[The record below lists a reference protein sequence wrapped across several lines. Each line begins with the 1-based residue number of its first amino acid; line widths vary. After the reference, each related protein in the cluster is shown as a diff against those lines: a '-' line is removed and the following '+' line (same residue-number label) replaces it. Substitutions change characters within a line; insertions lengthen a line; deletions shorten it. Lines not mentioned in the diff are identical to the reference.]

1 MTSESAGTNSKA
13 GSTKAAAPARKNGHD
28 TASNPRST
36 TESTAAMLKTSES
49 ATITVTAK
57 AKAGPMTADTTA
69 PKTKTRESTRAESTT
84 ASVSV
89 EEESTM
95 ATGAPKKRAPFQ
107 GDEHVGGGL
116 TSTTKS
122 SAPPPESNTITLL
135 LLPARLS
142 YNCRPGSHPKI
153 SVPAPARPPE
163 ILPPPTP
170 ESNAMSTPPLR
181 RLRSRMR
188 ARPMAQLGAC
198 PRSYERAGCKHARPC
213 SLALMLLMRLAL
225 FGTLGKLS
233 GVSLSPPRACTG

>member
-1 MTSESAGTNSKA
+1 
-13 GSTKAAAPARKNGHD
+13 
-28 TASNPRST
+28 
-36 TESTAAMLKTSES
+36 MLKTSES

-84 ASVSV
+84 VPVSV
-89 EEESTM
+89 KEESTM
-95 ATGAPKKRAPFQ
+95 ASPFQ

-116 TSTTKS
+116 TPKTKS
-122 SAPPPESNTITLL
+122 SAPPSKSNTITQL

-153 SVPAPARPPE
+153 SVPAPVRPPE

-181 RLRSRMR
+181 RLRLRMR

-198 PRSYERAGCKHARPC
+198 PRSYERAGCKRARPC
-213 SLALMLLMRLAL
+213 SLALMLLMRLTL

-233 GVSLSPPRACTG
+233 GVSLSPP

>member
-1 MTSESAGTNSKA
+1 
-13 GSTKAAAPARKNGHD
+13 
-28 TASNPRST
+28 
-36 TESTAAMLKTSES
+36 MLKTSES

-89 EEESTM
+89 KEESTM

-142 YNCRPGSHPKI
+142 YNCRPG
-153 SVPAPARPPE
+153 
-163 ILPPPTP
+163 
-170 ESNAMSTPPLR
+170 
-181 RLRSRMR
+181 MR